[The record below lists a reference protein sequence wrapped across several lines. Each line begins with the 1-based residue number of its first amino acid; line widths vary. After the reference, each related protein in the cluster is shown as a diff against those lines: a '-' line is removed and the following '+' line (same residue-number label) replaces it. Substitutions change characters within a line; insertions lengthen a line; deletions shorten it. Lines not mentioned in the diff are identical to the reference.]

1 MRIARPDGG
10 ILALM
15 TMSMACDLTTFV
27 IPLIVDT
34 LVTRHHMPDT
44 QVGFVMTVQMLS
56 CAALSFALVPRVRG
70 LNPRAAIVLGLVLV
84 AMGNGLTAV
93 AYHAPLLYAG
103 RIAAGVG
110 EALVNVVVGVL
121 IAHRR
126 DPDRGF
132 AMISIG
138 ITSGAVAVFVAAP
151 LVATWFGRDAIFWI
165 LAVMPA
171 LALVCVTGIPTG
183 RLDQGERSGQTAG
196 APFALTAPAAV
207 LLVSLVGFGIAGNA
221 IFTFIERIADG
232 LHISYADFNS
242 IMLWSTVATAAG
254 PVAARL
260 IGLRFGRLPILAFS
274 FIGVGLCGPIVGDP
288 QSPVML
294 FAVLNVGGFCIM
306 LAMPYYQGL
315 LATMDPTGRL
325 ITLSRGVLTI
335 GMAITPSIA
344 SLMLLGGGGFPAM
357 GLWSLVIAFASLAGV
372 VYAARAHSG
381 KPALATA
388 PLLPAD

>member
-10 ILALM
+10 VLALM

-44 QVGFVMTVQMLS
+44 QVGFVMTAQMLS

-70 LNPRAAIVLGLVLV
+70 LNPRAAIMLGLVLV
-84 AMGNGLTAV
+84 AVGNGLTAV
-93 AYHAPLLYAG
+93 AYHAPLLYAA
-103 RIAAGVG
+103 RIAAGLG
-110 EALVNVVVGVL
+110 EALVNVVVGVS

-165 LAVMPA
+165 LAVLPA
-171 LALVCVTGIPTG
+171 LALLCVRGVPTG
-183 RLDQGERSGQTAG
+183 RLDQGERTGAAAG
-196 APFALTAPAAV
+196 APFVLTAPAAA

-232 LHISYADFNS
+232 LRISYADFHS
-242 IMLWSTVATAAG
+242 IMLWSTAATAAG

-260 IGLRFGRLPILAFS
+260 IGLRFGRLPILAFG
-274 FIGVGLCGPIVGDP
+274 FIGVGLCGPIVADP
-288 QSPVML
+288 QSPAML

-306 LAMPYYQGL
+306 IAQPYYQGL
-315 LATMDPTGRL
+315 LATMDPSGRL

-372 VYAARAHSG
+372 VYAARASSG
-381 KPALATA
+381 KPALTAA

>member
-70 LNPRAAIVLGLVLV
+70 LNPRAAIVLGLILV
-84 AMGNGLTAV
+84 AVGNGLTAV

-103 RIAAGVG
+103 RIAAGLG

-171 LALVCVTGIPTG
+171 LALLCVRGVPTG
-183 RLDQGERSGQTAG
+183 RLDQGEPAAQAH
-196 APFALTAPAAV
+196 APFVLTAPAAV
-207 LLVSLVGFGIAGNA
+207 LLLSLVGFGIAGNA

-232 LHISYADFNS
+232 LHISYAAFNS

-260 IGLRFGRLPILAFS
+260 IGLRFGRLPILAVC
-274 FIGVGLCGPIVGDP
+274 FIGVGLCGPVVGDP
-288 QSPVML
+288 QSPAML
-294 FAVLNVGGFCIM
+294 FTVLNVGGFCIM

-315 LATMDPTGRL
+315 LATMDPSGRL

-372 VYAARAHSG
+372 VWAARAYGG
-381 KPALATA
+381 KIALATPA